1 MDSTRIKIG
10 QVLYGQSEG
19 SGDIA
24 LVKVESVG
32 VGGINYN
39 DTDNTFQYS
48 FDELTGIP
56 VSASVLTSSGFTLS
70 NGVYVNDTIN
80 FIKVKLIGAQWF
92 WYANADTCIPVPY
105 LHELQSLYKELTG
118 NTLAVDED
126 ALLIALDSPMVLSAP
141 TDFAVSDTTPT
152 TVTISWLEDV
162 DAEWYEYQIDDGEWV
177 KVLEAE
183 AEITGRTHSTTYKI
197 RVKAIGDDENFVDS
211 PESEEYSFTTAALIV
226 LDAPADLTATDVGV
240 NEITITWGEVANAT
254 EYEVQIGETTDTTDQ
269 LTYQFTSLDAD
280 TGYNISVKAVGDD
293 VTYDDSAL
301 SAISE
306 TTDPLIVLEAPADL
320 TTSEVGVNEITITWG
335 EVANATEYEVQI
347 RETTYTTEHLT
358 YQFTSLDADTEY
370 NISVKAVGD
379 GITYDDSLE
388 SEVTVTTD
396 PLIVLDAPA
405 NLTATEVGENYVTVT
420 WSAVANASEYE
431 VSDGE
436 TTDTVTAETLT
447 YQFTSLDV
455 NTGYTFSVKAV
466 GDGVTYGDSLESE
479 VTATTLKQKLD
490 TPVVTGTTLG
500 TTSVKFS
507 WNEVANSVGY
517 ICQYKEGEGSFVDYV
532 GEIANDEGVR
542 SVTLTELTPGTPY
555 TISVKAIAAAESNYR
570 DSDSGSGT
578 VSTNAA

>member
-19 SGDIA
+19 SEDIA

-118 NTLAVDED
+118 NTLAVDEELLLT
-126 ALLIALDSPMVLSAP
+126 ALGSKMVLSAP
-141 TDFAVSDTTPT
+141 EGFATSAMTPN
-152 TVTISWLEDV
+152 TVTITWNEDA
-162 DAEWYEYQIDDGEWV
+162 DAEGYSYQIDNGAWV
-177 KVLEAE
+177 AVDVAE
-183 AEITGRTHSTTYKI
+183 AELTGLTHSTTYKI
-197 RVKAIGDDENFVDS
+197 RVKAIGDGESFVDS

-226 LDAPADLTATDVGV
+226 LDAPADLTATEVGVNEITITWGEVANATEYEVQIGETTYTTDQLTYQFTSLDADTEYNISVKAVGDDVTYDDSALSTISETTDPLIVLDAPANLTATDVGV

-254 EYEVQIGETTDTTDQ
+254 EYEVQIGETTYTTDQ
-269 LTYQFTSLDAD
+269 
-280 TGYNISVKAVGDD
+280 
-293 VTYDDSAL
+293 
-301 SAISE
+301 
-306 TTDPLIVLEAPADL
+306 
-320 TTSEVGVNEITITWG
+320 
-335 EVANATEYEVQI
+335 
-347 RETTYTTEHLT
+347 LT

-379 GITYDDSLE
+379 DVTYDDSALSTI
-388 SEVTVTTD
+388 SETTD

-405 NLTATEVGENYVTVT
+405 NLTATDVGENYVTVT
-420 WSAVANASEYE
+420 WSAVANAAGYE
-431 VSDGE
+431 VAVGE
-436 TTDTVTAETLT
+436 TTDTVTAEPLT
-447 YQFTSLDV
+447 YQFTSLNV
-455 NTGYTFSVKAV
+455 NTEYTFSVKAV
-466 GDGVTYGDSLESE
+466 GDGITYDDSLESE
-479 VTATTLKQKLD
+479 VTETTLKEQLD
-490 TPVVTGTTLG
+490 APVVAGETLN

-507 WNEVANSVGY
+507 WVA
-517 ICQYKEGEGSFVDYV
+517 
-532 GEIANDEGVR
+532 IANAASYSYSTDDGVTWTPTALLE
-542 SVTLTELTPGTPY
+542 VTLTELTPGTSY
-555 TISVKAIAAAESNYR
+555 TMLVKAIAAVESDYR

>member
-19 SGDIA
+19 SEDIA

-141 TDFAVSDTTPT
+141 EGFATSAMTPN
-152 TVTISWLEDV
+152 TVTITWNEDA
-162 DAEWYEYQIDDGEWV
+162 DAKGYSYRIDDGAWV
-177 KVLEAE
+177 EVLVAKAE
-183 AEITGRTHSTTYKI
+183 LTGLTHSTTYKI
-197 RVKAIGDDENFVDS
+197 RVKAIGDGKSFVDS

-226 LDAPADLTATDVGV
+226 LDAPADLTAT
-240 NEITITWGEVANAT
+240 
-254 EYEVQIGETTDTTDQ
+254 
-269 LTYQFTSLDAD
+269 
-280 TGYNISVKAVGDD
+280 
-293 VTYDDSAL
+293 
-301 SAISE
+301 
-306 TTDPLIVLEAPADL
+306 
-320 TTSEVGVNEITITWG
+320 
-335 EVANATEYEVQI
+335 
-347 RETTYTTEHLT
+347 
-358 YQFTSLDADTEY
+358 
-370 NISVKAVGD
+370 
-379 GITYDDSLE
+379 
-388 SEVTVTTD
+388 
-396 PLIVLDAPA
+396 
-405 NLTATEVGENYVTVT
+405 EVGENDVTVT
-420 WSAVANASEYE
+420 WSAVANASEYK
-431 VSDGE
+431 VAVGE
-436 TTDTVTAETLT
+436 TIDTVAAETLT
-447 YQFTSLDV
+447 YQFTTLDV
-455 NTGYTFSVKAV
+455 NTEYTFSVKAV

-479 VTATTLKQKLD
+479 VTETTLKQKLD
-490 TPVVTGTTLG
+490 TPVVTGTALS

-507 WNEVANSVGY
+507 WVAISNADSYSYSTDDGVTWTPTALL
-517 ICQYKEGEGSFVDYV
+517 
-532 GEIANDEGVR
+532 EI
-542 SVTLTELTPGTPY
+542 TLTELTPDKSY
-555 TISVKAIAAAESNYR
+555 TMLVKAIAAVESDYR

-578 VSTNAA
+578 VSTNSE

>member
-19 SGDIA
+19 SADIA

-92 WYANADTCIPVPY
+92 WYASADACIPVPY

-118 NTLAVDED
+118 NTLAVDEELLLT
-126 ALLIALDSPMVLSAP
+126 ALGSKMVLSAP
-141 TDFAVSDTTPT
+141 DGFATSAMTPN
-152 TVTISWLEDV
+152 TVTITWNEV
-162 DAEWYEYQIDDGEWV
+162 ADAVGYSYQLDNGEWV

-183 AEITGRTHSTTYKI
+183 AKLTGRTHSTTYKI
-197 RVKAIGDDENFVDS
+197 RVKAIGDGESFVDS
-211 PESEEYSFTTAALIV
+211 PESEEFSFTTDPLIV
-226 LDAPADLTATDVGV
+226 LDAPANLTATEVGV

-254 EYEVQIGETTDTTDQ
+254 EYEVQIGETTYTTGQ
-269 LTYQFTSLDAD
+269 LTYQFTMLDANKE
-280 TGYNISVKAVGDD
+280 YAISVKAVGDD

-306 TTDPLIVLEAPADL
+306 TTDPLIVLDAPADL
-320 TTSEVGVNEITITWG
+320 T
-335 EVANATEYEVQI
+335 AT
-347 RETTYTTEHLT
+347 
-358 YQFTSLDADTEY
+358 D
-370 NISVKAVGD
+370 
-379 GITYDDSLE
+379 
-388 SEVTVTTD
+388 
-396 PLIVLDAPA
+396 
-405 NLTATEVGENYVTVT
+405 VGENYVTVT
-420 WSAVANASEYE
+420 WSEVTNAAGYE
-431 VSDGE
+431 VAVGA

-447 YQFTSLDV
+447 YQFTSLNV
-455 NTGYTFSVKAV
+455 NANYTFSVKAV

-490 TPVVTGTTLG
+490 TPVVTGTALG
-500 TTSVKFS
+500 TASVKFS
-507 WNEVANSVGY
+507 WA
-517 ICQYKEGEGSFVDYV
+517 
-532 GEIANDEGVR
+532 EIANAASYSYSTDDGVTWTPTALLEI
-542 SVTLTELTPGTPY
+542 TLTELTPGTSY
-555 TISVKAIAAAESNYR
+555 TMLVKAIAAVESDYR

-578 VSTNAA
+578 VSTNPE

>member
-10 QVLYGQSEG
+10 QVLYGQSKG
-19 SGDIA
+19 SEDIA

-141 TDFAVSDTTPT
+141 EGFATSAMTPN
-152 TVTISWLEDV
+152 TVTITWNEDA
-162 DAEWYEYQIDDGEWV
+162 DAKGYSYRIDDGAWV
-177 KVLEAE
+177 EVLVAKAE
-183 AEITGRTHSTTYKI
+183 LTGLTHSTTYKI
-197 RVKAIGDDENFVDS
+197 RVKAIGDGKSFVDS

-226 LDAPADLTATDVGV
+226 LDAPADLTAT
-240 NEITITWGEVANAT
+240 
-254 EYEVQIGETTDTTDQ
+254 
-269 LTYQFTSLDAD
+269 
-280 TGYNISVKAVGDD
+280 
-293 VTYDDSAL
+293 
-301 SAISE
+301 
-306 TTDPLIVLEAPADL
+306 
-320 TTSEVGVNEITITWG
+320 
-335 EVANATEYEVQI
+335 
-347 RETTYTTEHLT
+347 
-358 YQFTSLDADTEY
+358 
-370 NISVKAVGD
+370 
-379 GITYDDSLE
+379 
-388 SEVTVTTD
+388 
-396 PLIVLDAPA
+396 
-405 NLTATEVGENYVTVT
+405 EVGENDVTVT
-420 WSAVANASEYE
+420 WSAVANASEYK
-431 VSDGE
+431 VAVGE
-436 TTDTVTAETLT
+436 TIDTVAAETLT
-447 YQFTSLDV
+447 YQFTTLDV
-455 NTGYTFSVKAV
+455 NTEYTFSVKAV

-479 VTATTLKQKLD
+479 VTETTLKQKLD
-490 TPVVTGTTLG
+490 TPVVTGTALS

-507 WNEVANSVGY
+507 WVAISNADSYSYSTDDGVTWTPTALL
-517 ICQYKEGEGSFVDYV
+517 
-532 GEIANDEGVR
+532 EI
-542 SVTLTELTPGTPY
+542 TLTELTPDTSY
-555 TISVKAIAAAESNYR
+555 TMLVKAIAAVESNYR